1 MQELPNNKETNNGYL
16 TSLTDQINFLK
27 EENKTKNTAI
37 QILSENQSYLSKQ
50 SEKQEFILPKK
61 VSQKKKLKVTQ
72 LKVTSN
78 HPP

>member
-27 EENKTKNTAI
+27 EENKTKNTVI

-61 VSQKKKLKVTQ
+61 VSQEKKLKVTQ